1 MAPPD
6 FYDSLA
12 PNYHLIFEDWDAS
25 IARQSAAL
33 APILAAANAVT
44 VLDCACGIG
53 TQSLGLAAHGFRLTA
68 TDRSAAAVTRA
79 RREATLRRLKI
90 EFAVAAIHALPFR
103 QFDAVICLDNALPHF
118 DSQSDL
124 IHAAK
129 QIRACLKP
137 GGLFLASLRDY
148 DQLSQ
153 QRPNIQGPAFYP
165 GRIVHQLW
173 DWQGE
178 RSYTLH
184 LFLTLATP
192 NGWQSHHYATPCR
205 AVLRTEIDHA
215 LLAAGFTQ
223 PVWRMPAET
232 GFYQPLVLATH

>member
-53 TQSLGLAAHGFRLTA
+53 TQSFGLAAHGFRLTA
-68 TDRSAAAVTRA
+68 TDRSA
-79 RREATLRRLKI
+79 
-90 EFAVAAIHALPFR
+90 AAIHALPFR

-205 AVLRTEIDHA
+205 AVLRTEIDQA
-215 LLAAGFTQ
+215 FLAAGFTQ

-232 GFYQPLVLATH
+232 GFYQPLVLATN